1 MRNWSQFEDRF
12 EASGS
17 SDSVTAQP
25 RLLDKWFLRPVL
37 SLMLWYRKSKQ
48 DSVAGMRHRTRNS
61 LSIQFRAACCTSL
74 DSRYRNISQI
84 VAHFG
89 SHRRFRQ
96 QAPNDSV
103 IIPVWGCDRYLKS
116 SMSASARVAGVLEL
130 FQPAFR
136 RPPEP
141 VQDQAVPAGGVV

>member
-1 MRNWSQFEDRF
+1 MRSWPEFEDRF

-17 SDSVTAQP
+17 SDLVTAQP

-37 SLMLWYRKSKQ
+37 SLMLWYRKSNQ

-84 VAHFG
+84 VAHVG
-89 SHRRFRQ
+89 TYRRLRQ
-96 QAPNDSV
+96 QAPNGSV

-116 SMSASARVAGVLEL
+116 LMIASARVAGVLEL